1 MLENKILI
9 LADDRVGTYSQS
21 IALAKESGLDYEII
35 FLEYNFLKALP
46 NLFFSESLIRL
57 KKNLII
63 KWTIFTLWKLF

>member
-35 FLEYNFLKALP
+35 FLEYNFLKIIP
-46 NLFFSESLIRL
+46 NLFFSE
-57 KKNLII
+57 
-63 KWTIFTLWKLF
+63 